1 MQCELVQK
9 LDGKFPVLKNNGTHT
24 NGITANANTWKSGT
38 AIQCNAT
45 KEFIFV
51 RPQLWSGL
59 WTRQSGDLES
69 SLCSPS
75 IICKWCKQV
84 AADLSHTEKFATFDS
99 HLSRSPASSFNIF
112 KRKIY
117 CRMFV
122 AQGISFF
129 YFSFFA
135 QLFFF
140 LWEIYW
146 FFLHRTTFLM
156 LFLHLLNSLSSNG
169 YLTKRPRWP
178 LPLFPPVAQLSDV
191 TSACL
196 TVVATYIICI

>member
-84 AADLSHTEKFATFDS
+84 AADLSHTEKLQHLILTCHVVRQVLSISLREKDITKCLWHRESHSFTFPS
-99 HLSRSPASSFNIF
+99 
-112 KRKIY
+112 
-117 CRMFV
+117 
-122 AQGISFF
+122 
-129 YFSFFA
+129 
-135 QLFFF
+135 
-140 LWEIYW
+140 
-146 FFLHRTTFLM
+146 
-156 LFLHLLNSLSSNG
+156 LLNSFSCFGKFIDSFCTERPSSCCS
-169 YLTKRPRWP
+169 
-178 LPLFPPVAQLSDV
+178 F
-191 TSACL
+191 
-196 TVVATYIICI
+196 IC